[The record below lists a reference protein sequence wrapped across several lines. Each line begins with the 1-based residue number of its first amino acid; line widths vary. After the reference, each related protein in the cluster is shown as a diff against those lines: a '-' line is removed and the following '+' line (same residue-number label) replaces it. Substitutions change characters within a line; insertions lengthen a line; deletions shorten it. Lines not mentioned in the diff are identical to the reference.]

1 MKAIERTPYLAITIG
16 DVNAEISL
24 VGTVYN
30 QKKLN
35 ELFGSEDI
43 DLNYSLFSALDKAGQ
58 GGVKKREYEDKMV
71 YYTESDGFFIRLFTE
86 IHDPFIYIE
95 DNGNLFVRD
104 QNRIKIRDQ
113 NQIRLENLIK
123 SLTNEGI
130 EQTISEHSG
139 SGFVAPFKRF
149 SFDFFKELLFN
160 REIIKTR
167 F

>member
-86 IHDPFIYIE
+86 IHDPSFIHME
-95 DNGNLFVRD
+95 SNGNLFV
-104 QNRIKIRDQ
+104 RDQ

-123 SLTNEGI
+123 S
-130 EQTISEHSG
+130 
-139 SGFVAPFKRF
+139 
-149 SFDFFKELLFN
+149 
-160 REIIKTR
+160 
-167 F
+167 